1 MKLTMRT
8 RLTLAVSL
16 LFLCMMGATSF
27 LVLTVIKQQIKEAIS
42 TEQFSLLSEVASSLE
57 DKLTLAHA
65 QLIAVA
71 PRITPEILASAEIA
85 QESLNNRK
93 ALQKVFDNNI
103 FLFSPE
109 GRLIVEAPFLPN
121 RRGLDLSFRPYI
133 KDTLA
138 TSTPVISAPYI
149 STQSHKHP
157 VIMMTAPVF
166 DREGK
171 IIAILA
177 GSLDL
182 MSPNILGKLAEK
194 KIGKNGYLYLLT
206 ADRTMIMHPDK
217 NRIFKKIPEGRNPLY
232 DRALQGFEGTEEN
245 MSGAGVPMLTSFKR
259 LRVKNWLLAA
269 NFPQAE
275 AYAPLIR
282 AAQVLLAGM
291 VFITVAAFA
300 IIRYFS
306 QYLTRPLLAL
316 TQHVADLAD
325 KKGEARLFHTTAHDE
340 TATLAR
346 AFNAMLEKLD
356 RRQEDLRQ
364 REELYR
370 TVTEFASDFI
380 FWRAPDK
387 KMIFVSSNCET
398 LTGYS
403 EEEFLADPGLL
414 DALFHPEDRER
425 WLSHVHPK
433 DDAGKEIPLEFRIVT
448 KGGEVR
454 WVSHVCTQIQVET
467 GRSLGLRGSLAD
479 ITERKQAATEQEM
492 LKSQLVQAQKME
504 SIGIL
509 AGGVAHDFNNILS
522 IILGYSELLQLELAE
537 NSPAREKVQIINEA
551 GHRAATLT
559 RQLLAF
565 SRKQVVHM
573 APCSLNQ
580 LIHDLTKMLGRMI
593 GEDVSLEFRPS
604 AEDDTVLID
613 PGQMEQV
620 LLNMAV
626 NARDAMPNGGSLVIE
641 TKNRE
646 LDAEYA
652 KTHADVIPG
661 RYVVLSVSD
670 TGLGMSREI
679 QDKIFDPFFTT
690 KERGKGTGLGLAMV
704 YGIIKQLGGHI
715 FVYSEPE
722 QGTTFK
728 IFLPIVRDAAR
739 KTPESSPLPLP
750 RGNETILVVDDEAL
764 IRNLVKDIL
773 RPLGYTMLEAES
785 GAEAIQASDAFA
797 GRIDIL
803 LTDVIMPGMNGRELA
818 KAITARRPEIKT
830 IYMSGYTDNA
840 IAHHGVLGP
849 DVVLIEKPITAEKL
863 CSVLGAACDRF
874 QGSAAGTKP
883 IL

>member
-27 LVLTVIKQQIKEAIS
+27 LVLAVIKQQIKETIS
-42 TEQFSLLSEVASSLE
+42 AEQFSLLSEIASSLE
-57 DKLTLAHA
+57 DKLTLAHGQLTATATLVSSETLATGDTA
-65 QLIAVA
+65 QQFLDY
-71 PRITPEILASAEIA
+71 
-85 QESLNNRK
+85 RK
-93 ALQKVFDNNI
+93 GLQRVFDNNI

-109 GRLIVEAPFLPN
+109 GRLIAEAPFLPN
-121 RRGLDLSFRPYI
+121 RRGMDLSFRPYI

-138 TSTPVISAPYI
+138 TSAPVISAPYI
-149 STQSHKHP
+149 SSQPHKHP

-171 IIAILA
+171 IIAILT

-217 NRIFKKIPEGRNPLY
+217 SRIFKQIPPGANLLY

-245 MSGAGVPMLTSFKR
+245 ISGVGVPMLTSFKR
-259 LRVKNWLLAA
+259 LRMKNWLLAA

-282 AAQVLLAGM
+282 AAQILLAGILL
-291 VFITVAAFA
+291 ITVAAFA

-316 TQHVADLAD
+316 TRHVAELAD
-325 KKGEARLFHTTAHDE
+325 KKGEARLFHTTAQDE

-356 RRQEDLRQ
+356 RQQEDLRQ
-364 REELYR
+364 RKELYR
-370 TVTEFASDFI
+370 TVTEFATDFI

-387 KMIFVSSNCET
+387 KMIFVSKNCEVH
-398 LTGYS
+398 TGYS
-403 EEEFLADPGLL
+403 EDEFIADPLLL
-414 DALFHPEDRER
+414 DALFHPEDQER
-425 WLSHVHPK
+425 WANHVHPT
-433 DDAGKEIPLEFRIVT
+433 DDAGMDLPLEFRIIT
-448 KGGEVR
+448 KSGLHR
-454 WVSHVCTQIQVET
+454 WVSHVCTEINDET
-467 GRSLGLRGSLAD
+467 GSSMGRRGSFVD
-479 ITERKQAATEQEM
+479 ITKLKQAETEREK
-492 LKSQLVQAQKME
+492 LTSQLVQAQKME

-537 NSPAREKVQIINEA
+537 NNPAREKVKIINEA
-551 GHRAATLT
+551 GHRAAALT

-652 KTHADVIPG
+652 KTHAEVIPG
-661 RYVVLSVSD
+661 RHVVLSVSD

-679 QDKIFDPFFTT
+679 QEKIFDPFFTT
-690 KERGKGTGLGLAMV
+690 KERGKGTGLGLSMV

-728 IFLPIVRDAAR
+728 IWLFSKIC
-739 KTPESSPLPLP
+739 
-750 RGNETILVVDDEAL
+750 GL
-764 IRNLVKDIL
+764 I
-773 RPLGYTMLEAES
+773 
-785 GAEAIQASDAFA
+785 
-797 GRIDIL
+797 
-803 LTDVIMPGMNGRELA
+803 
-818 KAITARRPEIKT
+818 
-830 IYMSGYTDNA
+830 
-840 IAHHGVLGP
+840 
-849 DVVLIEKPITAEKL
+849 
-863 CSVLGAACDRF
+863 
-874 QGSAAGTKP
+874 
-883 IL
+883 